1 MSEYPKTDDP
11 NVPEQ
16 NKEKKTLFTR
26 FLDFVEWLGNLLPHP
41 VTLFAL
47 FAFGVVLL
55 SGFAEWMDWSAA
67 DPRPEGSGGRAPDG
81 IIRPVSLLNA
91 EGLRMIVEN
100 MVDNF
105 TNFAPLGVVLV
116 ALLGVGVAEH
126 SGLISAVIRGIVLK
140 AASFKPKGTGK
151 GGFAGIYYRV
161 INFVITPKNLVTIA
175 FSFVW
180 VVCNTASEMGY

>member
-16 NKEKKTLFTR
+16 DKEKRTLFTR

-91 EGLRMIVEN
+91 EGLRMIVTN
-100 MVDNF
+100 MVSNF
-105 TNFAPLGVVLV
+105 TGFAPLGVVLV

-140 AASFKPKGTGK
+140 AASFKPEGK
-151 GGFAGIYYRV
+151 VGSGITAV
-161 INFVITPKNLVTIA
+161 PKESIDLLLRRKT
-175 FSFVW
+175 W
-180 VVCNTASEMGY
+180 